1 MPLKPQFEITR
12 LQRQM
17 EIGCADDEHGVKQGV
32 EITIR
37 VTLDERDMFAG
48 DTFTPPYDYCRS
60 VQAVDDALASRRH
73 FILQETLFVAIA
85 ARILA
90 DPVVQ
95 DVELQVTKT
104 ERYAGCDG
112 IGLSARVTRADI
124 AALAS
129 RYPED
134 PAVAAFA
141 GAIAP
146 VAA

>member
-1 MPLKPQFEITR
+1 MQGRFEILR

-17 EIGCADDEHGVKQGV
+17 QIGCADDEQGV
-32 EITIR
+32 RQAVELTIR
-37 VTLDERDMFAG
+37 VTLDERHLFAG

-60 VQAVDDALASRRH
+60 VQAVDDALASRPH

-124 AALAS
+124 AALVD

-134 PAVAAFA
+134 PAVAACA
-141 GAIAP
+141 RIATG
-146 VAA
+146 VLA

>member
-1 MPLKPQFEITR
+1 MSLNPRFEITR

-32 EITIR
+32 EISIR
-37 VTLDERDMFAG
+37 VTLDARDMFAG
-48 DTFTPPYDYCRS
+48 DTFTPPYDYVRS
-60 VQAVDDALASRRH
+60 VQAVDDALASRAH

-95 DVELQVTKT
+95 ELELQVTKT

-124 AALAS
+124 AALAD

-134 PAVAAFA
+134 PAVAACA
-141 GAIAP
+141 RMTPGVPA
-146 VAA
+146 

>member
-1 MPLKPQFEITR
+1 MTLSTRFEITR

-32 EITIR
+32 EVTIR
-37 VTLDERDMFAG
+37 VTLDGRDMFAG

-60 VQAVDDALASRRH
+60 VQAVDDAIASRPH

-95 DVELQVTKT
+95 DVELEVTKT

-112 IGLSARVTRADI
+112 IGLRARVTRADI
-124 AALAS
+124 AALAG

-134 PAVAAFA
+134 PAVAAC
-141 GAIAP
+141 AP
-146 VAA
+146 ATPRVAA